1 MKFRKDKVFLANL
14 GIIVVGLATAAVGIA
29 IMLQNISEGNPAYYR
44 SAVFAILI
52 GLSTSMAAFFRASM
66 PRTGVAG
73 DERTKRA
80 VEKAGF
86 WSYLILLGC
95 LLILGL
101 VNSFWEAARDFRLMP
116 FVLASIGIFS
126 CGILTYYF
134 DKKGE

>member
-1 MKFRKDKVFLANL
+1 MKFRKDKVFLVSL
-14 GIIVVGLATAAVGIA
+14 GTIIVGLATVAVGIST
-29 IMLQNISEGNPAYYR
+29 MLQNISEGNPVYYR
-44 SAVFAILI
+44 SAVFAILFGI
-52 GLSTSMAAFFRASM
+52 SISMTAFFRMSM
-66 PRTGVAG
+66 PGTGVVG
-73 DERTKRA
+73 DERTKKA

-101 VNSFWEAARDFRLMP
+101 VNSFWEAIMDFRLMP